1 MDLALKRE
9 YKRGKS
15 IKAAV
20 FRSRLEQKNPVT
32 KCLVYFVC
40 VLFSMAK
47 SMLRMGSCVRFC
59 CPNDHNISFLRTMC
73 GEESRGVQIRG
84 DTGTE
89 HKADDE

>member
-1 MDLALKRE
+1 M
-9 YKRGKS
+9 
-15 IKAAV
+15 

-59 CPNDHNISFLRTMC
+59 FPNDHNISFLRTMF